1 MKTSQFRIL
10 RATSVLVFLVAI
22 CLFLRSLIFIMP
34 GRHLPVTDT
43 AHQTIGEVWIPYD
56 SSEDLRMYG
65 FFIVLGG
72 LQMWTVFAVGRV
84 GREQK
89 GGDS

>member
-1 MKTSQFRIL
+1 MKKFIFQIL

-22 CLFLRSLIFIMP
+22 CLFLRSLILIMP

-56 SSEDLRMYG
+56 SSEDLKMYG
-65 FFIVLGG
+65 FFIVLSG
-72 LQMWTVFAVGRV
+72 LQMWTIFLVAKKHD
-84 GREQK
+84 QP
-89 GGDS
+89 DA